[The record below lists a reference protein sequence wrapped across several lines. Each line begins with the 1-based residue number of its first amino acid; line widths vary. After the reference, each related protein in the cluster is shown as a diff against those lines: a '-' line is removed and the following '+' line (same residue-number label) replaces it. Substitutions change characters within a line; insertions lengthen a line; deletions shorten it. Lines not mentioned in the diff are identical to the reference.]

1 MSTPRKSIH
10 SAEYIAI
17 VERLVGTRKS
27 LKMTQ
32 TELGERFGE
41 NQAFISSLERRQ
53 RRIDMWEFVRLC
65 HALGVQPSEIL
76 DPLYESLSRQ

>member
-1 MSTPRKSIH
+1 MPAPRKSVH
-10 SAEYIAI
+10 ASPYIAI
-17 VERLVGTRKS
+17 VERLIARRKQ

-32 TELGERFGE
+32 TELGEQFGE

-65 HALGVQPSEIL
+65 RALGV
-76 DPLYESLSRQ
+76 DPVEVLRGVD